1 MSVCVCGH
9 MRKRAYA
16 RGAAAADAPA
26 AADLTTEDGTEALLA
41 STPWTAIAS
50 SREEAM

>member
-16 RGAAAADAPA
+16 RGAAA